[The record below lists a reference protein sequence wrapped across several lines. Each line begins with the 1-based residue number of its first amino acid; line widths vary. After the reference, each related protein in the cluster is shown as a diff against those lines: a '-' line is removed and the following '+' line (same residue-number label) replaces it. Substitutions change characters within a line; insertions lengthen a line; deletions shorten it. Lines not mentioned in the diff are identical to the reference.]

1 MENRVEIKETH
12 QSPIAT
18 GLTQKLSIFY
28 VSLVFAARIGVV
40 GSLYTGVGGDGCL
53 LLIDGDK
60 ITFRTVHMS
69 WGPLAASIL

>member
-1 MENRVEIKETH
+1 LCLYGEWPDLCVENRIEIKETH

-40 GSLYTGVGGDGCL
+40 GSLYTGVGGGWL
-53 LLIDGDK
+53 
-60 ITFRTVHMS
+60 S
-69 WGPLAASIL
+69 PLNRWR